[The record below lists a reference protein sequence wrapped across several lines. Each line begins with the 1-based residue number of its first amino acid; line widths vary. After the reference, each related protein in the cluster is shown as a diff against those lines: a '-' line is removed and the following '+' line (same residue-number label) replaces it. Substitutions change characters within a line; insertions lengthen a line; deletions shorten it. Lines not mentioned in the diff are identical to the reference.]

1 MSHASRKAAI
11 DCTGY
16 RCEMNREV
24 DLIIAGLEA
33 REDVIATFIELQQ
46 AQERDWLEF
55 VAENYDFS
63 DPDD

>member
-16 RCEMNREV
+16 RCEMDREV
-24 DLIIAGLEA
+24 DLIIAGVED
-33 REDVIATFIELQQ
+33 REDVIDKFIKLQGK
-46 AQERDWLEF
+46 QEKQWLEF

-63 DPDD
+63 EHD